1 MHGRLPGLGHVLA
14 KGQRPEHSEAN
25 ALNKAHTETPGPVLR
40 GLLSL
45 QLGATLLAAS
55 AWWLGSGT
63 DAALAA
69 LAGGLAVVLPTL
81 GFAAIALTPS
91 AGSSPK
97 RMLSAFYRGEAVK
110 MVMTVVLFA
119 LLVQWLQ
126 GQLLPLLATFVVV
139 TFLYWPALLLR
150 QGAAAGRLKNRVQQP

>member
-1 MHGRLPGLGHVLA
+1 LPGLGHTLVD
-14 KGQRPEHSEAN
+14 GQRPEHSEAN

-45 QLGATLLAAS
+45 QLGATLLS
-55 AWWLGSGT
+55 AIGWWLGSGS

-69 LAGGLAVVLPTL
+69 VAGGLAVVLPTL

-110 MVMTVVLFA
+110 IAMTAVLFA
-119 LLVQWLQ
+119 VLVQWLHT
-126 GQLLPLLATFVVV
+126 QLLPLLATFVMV
-139 TFLYWPALLLR
+139 TFLYWPALLFT